1 MELEWP
7 GMPLALCGLRIGIL
21 KPNLITKVIVLGD
34 RIYKEVI
41 VSRGESLVMEILPTG
56 VWVFNV
62 LQRLM
67 GWIC

>member
-1 MELEWP
+1 
-7 GMPLALCGLRIGIL
+7 MPLALCGLRIGIL